1 MPHLVV
7 IMVALPCGDGVT
19 PCQPSYLGMSSGNDD
34 MNSVMT
40 VTLRW
45 QEGGQLQV
53 VHGGFR
59 LKGGSNLQPPDEHQ
73 WCGADHRR
81 CHRLSCQWRDDRRQ
95 PRGTTMISSVVG
107 KEEKRR
113 CIGRSTGWLLI
124 VQPSPSAVLAARQSM
139 MTSREGGQQFR
150 RPGRRSGRSDGGP
163 LARREGWN
171 RIESHG
177 QRERRGR
184 KEEDGGEEEQC
195 RSGGQVC
202 TGIVGAPALRQYIGI
217 ARRREVRPASPAAV
231 STALLGSGSSRA
243 TMRRRAGGRQRCTRT
258 GNESGLWP

>member
-163 LARREGWN
+163 AVRE
-171 RIESHG
+171 
-177 QRERRGR
+177 
-184 KEEDGGEEEQC
+184 D
-195 RSGGQVC
+195 RS
-202 TGIVGAPALRQYIGI
+202 APALSVRRRYGNTSESPGGVRS
-217 ARRREVRPASPAAV
+217 ARRRRQPCRQPCSDQAA
-231 STALLGSGSSRA
+231 AG
-243 TMRRRAGGRQRCTRT
+243 RR
-258 GNESGLWP
+258 